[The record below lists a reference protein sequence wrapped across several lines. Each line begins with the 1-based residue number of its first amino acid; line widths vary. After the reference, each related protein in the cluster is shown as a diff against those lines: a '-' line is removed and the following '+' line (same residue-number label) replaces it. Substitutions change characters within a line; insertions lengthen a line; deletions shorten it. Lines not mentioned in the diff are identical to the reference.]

1 MNEAL
6 RTEPGRTE
14 ALRPEAMVWHGGDAF
29 RRTPMPVPE
38 LGPGEALAVVDLAT
52 VCGSDR
58 HTVSGRRPGACPSI
72 LGHEAVGRLVAVH
85 EHGAVD
91 VQGRRL
97 SVGDRVVWSVAA
109 SCGQCDRCRRG
120 LTAKCRVLLK
130 TGHEPLDGPWTLSG
144 DFATHV
150 HLLRG
155 LSIAR
160 VPSSV
165 PDGAAAVAACAGA
178 TVMACM
184 EAGGPPEALRDRRVL
199 VSGAGMLGL
208 FACAILEELGAAE
221 IEIRDVH
228 PDRLA
233 TALDFG
239 ATRAVQVGG
248 PDPAPSWDPGEQS
261 EARFDLALELSG
273 APSSV
278 RACLEALDLGGR
290 LVLAGSVA
298 PGPELS
304 LSPERIV
311 RSWLSIAGVHN
322 YEPRHLQQAVD
333 FLERTAGRF
342 DWSAVIAEPLP
353 LAQLP
358 ELLLSPE
365 PVPTIL
371 RRAVRP
377 VSRGPRIRS

>member
-1 MNEAL
+1 MSETI
-6 RTEPGRTE
+6 RDGRTVPGAVQHETAQVE
-14 ALRPEAMVWHGGDAF
+14 AIRPEAMVWHGGDGF
-29 RRTPMPVPE
+29 RRTPLPVPE

-85 EHGAVD
+85 EHGVVD
-91 VQGRRL
+91 VQGLPL

-109 SCGQCDRCRRG
+109 SCGRCDRCRRG

-150 HLLRG
+150 HLRRG

-160 VPSSV
+160 VPDEV

-178 TVMACM
+178 TVMACV
-184 EAGGPPEALRDRRVL
+184 EAAGPVEALRDRRVL

-208 FACAILEELGAAE
+208 FACAILAELGAAE

-228 PDRLA
+228 PGRLA
-233 TALDFG
+233 TALAFG

-248 PDPAPSWDPGEQS
+248 DADGRSTEQGES
-261 EARFDLALELSG
+261 RVDVAVELSG

-311 RSWLSIAGVHN
+311 RSWLSLAGVHN

-333 FLERTAGRF
+333 FLQRTAGRF
-342 DWSAVIAEPLP
+342 DWSAVIAAPLP
-353 LAQLP
+353 LAELP
-358 ELLLSPE
+358 GLLLHPE
-365 PVPTIL
+365 PQPTIL

-377 VSRGPRIRS
+377 